1 MGHTFALQDIVGK
14 KNLVVLFIDQKWPEM
29 LIVGIC
35 LFDTLQ
41 YQVLRIKYKCVR
53 VCWKNQ
59 KLVIL
64 RLVIFSY
71 NFLRL
76 PIKNILIV

>member
-35 LFDTLQ
+35 FFDILQ

-53 VCWKNQ
+53 VCWKN
-59 KLVIL
+59 
-64 RLVIFSY
+64 
-71 NFLRL
+71 
-76 PIKNILIV
+76 